1 MHADFMRDGAIAVG
15 CPKLDDGQ
23 AYINK
28 LAQMIQA
35 SEIQSIRVAHMEV
48 PCCRGLVFIAQQA
61 IQLSGKDVPL
71 ATALVRIHE

>member
-1 MHADFMRDGAIAVG
+1 MHADFMKDGAIAVG

-28 LAQMIQA
+28 LAQMIQV
-35 SEIQSIRVAHMEV
+35 SNIKSIRVAYMEV

-71 ATALVRIHE
+71 LTELVKIHA